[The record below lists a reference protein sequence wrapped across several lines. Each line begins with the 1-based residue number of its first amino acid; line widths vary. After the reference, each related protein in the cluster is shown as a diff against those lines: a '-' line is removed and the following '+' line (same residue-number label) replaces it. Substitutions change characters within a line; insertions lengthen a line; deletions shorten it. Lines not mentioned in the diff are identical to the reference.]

1 MNPQQSKS
9 FSSSLFM
16 FMAIIAVAFGVL
28 IWSGLQEERK
38 VPAVDNV
45 AQPN

>member
-9 FSSSLFM
+9 FSSSLYM

-28 IWSGLQEERK
+28 IWSGLQEDK
-38 VPAVDNV
+38 VAPVDNIAV
-45 AQPN
+45 PN